1 MLKYNIKND
10 KIPAEIKENRQIRRL
25 YMNIQSLQIQIEL
38 TPKERNFLLDFFGQ
52 TNEFLETEDMLSSE
66 NIKLYAD
73 SYIEYLNN
81 SEYKDN
87 ESLYLFY
94 YELKNS
100 ERREQ
105 MVENGSINLSPK
117 ERIFR
122 KAMPASKGMTKC
134 KNSIINKWR
143 EEARVLRTVSK
154 AEIDKI
160 NKSLEPIL
168 QSIAYGVKPKDY
180 FKDEVITIPCL
191 RKVLN
196 DAYNLSNIE

>member
-1 MLKYNIKND
+1 
-10 KIPAEIKENRQIRRL
+10 
-25 YMNIQSLQIQIEL
+25 MNIQSLQIQIEL